1 MLETPYK
8 GPFAINPCWTN
19 GMVTL
24 QCDPIKI
31 GNNIRHINLYKS
43 GTKVEDINLENMCDN
58 VNI

>member
-1 MLETPYK
+1 
-8 GPFAINPCWTN
+8 
-19 GMVTL
+19 MVTL

-43 GTKVEDINLENMCDN
+43 GTKDEDINLENMCDN